1 MAKRHRMIIFLIH
14 FSSQIQDCIHIFNF
28 FISFAKASDIPLAM
42 DYNLKPIESTK
53 IPKKIGKRKNIVKIL
68 EKICENQ

>member
-53 IPKKIGKRKNIVKIL
+53 IPKKNRKKEKYCENIRKNM
-68 EKICENQ
+68 